1 MPALSMFFGIIIYM
15 YREQGG
21 RHNLPHIHAEYQDDE
36 AVISLEGELIE
47 VTLPPKKLR
56 MVQTWIDIHH
66 DELAANWKL
75 LSRGQAVFKIAPLR

>member
-21 RHNLPHIHAEYQDDE
+21 RHNLPHIHAEYQNDE
-36 AVISLEGELIE
+36 AVISLESELIE
-47 VTLPPKKLR
+47 GTLPPKKLR

>member
-21 RHNLPHIHAEYQDDE
+21 RHNLPHIHAEYQNDE

-47 VTLPPKKLR
+47 GTLPPKKLR
-56 MVQTWIDIHH
+56 MVQTWIDIYH

>member
-47 VTLPPKKLR
+47 GTLPPKKLR

-66 DELAANWKL
+66 DELAAN
-75 LSRGQAVFKIAPLR
+75 

>member
-47 VTLPPKKLR
+47 GTLPQR
-56 MVQTWIDIHH
+56 NFVW
-66 DELAANWKL
+66 
-75 LSRGQAVFKIAPLR
+75 FKHG

>member
-36 AVISLEGELIE
+36 AVISLEGDSYAA
-47 VTLPPKKLR
+47 TKSNNS
-56 MVQTWIDIHH
+56 QTI
-66 DELAANWKL
+66 K
-75 LSRGQAVFKIAPLR
+75 

>member
-36 AVISLEGELIE
+36 VVLSLDGEVIEGYF
-47 VTLPPKKLR
+47 PKKKLR
-56 MVQTWIDIHH
+56 LVQAWIDIHH
-66 DELAANWKL
+66 DELEAN
-75 LSRGQAVFKIAPLR
+75 